1 MIPLGLLRADERAEV
16 IDVKN
21 GSHASGVAAKSC
33 RDHMD
38 HMELRAGES
47 GKIVKMGTIGPLKRR
62 LMDMG
67 VLVGEEVKVEK
78 IAPLGKRFN
87 NLQELHGKDLDN
99 TRRCDKLLNR

>member
-1 MIPLGLLRADERAEV
+1 MMPLGLLRADERAEV
-16 IDVKN
+16 IDVKS
-21 GSHASGVAAKSC
+21 GSHAAGVAAKSC
-33 RDHMD
+33 RDRVEDMG
-38 HMELRAGES
+38 LRAGES
-47 GKIVKMGTIGPLKRR
+47 GKIVKMGAIGPLKRR

-67 VLVGEEVKVEK
+67 VLVSGEVKVEK